1 MFVGFFW
8 GGCIWGGG
16 VVVLE
21 GWLRLTLLLLLLLLA
36 DGEWYEFDDARVQ
49 RVDPKEV
56 VTAAAY
62 LLFFASTVPA
72 SEDDRSTMT

>member
-1 MFVGFFW
+1 
-8 GGCIWGGG
+8 
-16 VVVLE
+16 
-21 GWLRLTLLLLLLLLA
+21 LTLLLLLLLLA